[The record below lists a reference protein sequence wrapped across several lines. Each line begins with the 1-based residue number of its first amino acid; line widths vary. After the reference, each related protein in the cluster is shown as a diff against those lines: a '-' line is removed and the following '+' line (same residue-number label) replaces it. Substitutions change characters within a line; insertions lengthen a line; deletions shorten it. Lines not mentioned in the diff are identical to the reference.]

1 MKMGTARSAFP
12 FGKSTAMALIPR
24 RVKPTTYCFIDA
36 ALPDAPCPR
45 TTRIFSIVSVF
56 FGREEVAMVRHH
68 ENFALPRQKYFV
80 RTIDVSVCIH
90 VSQQLYG
97 DATRG
102 CHHRGDGPDASQRVI
117 SYNRQRLGVLVSEAS
132 RRYPRGCRGGTCR
145 RDR

>member
-1 MKMGTARSAFP
+1 MGTARSAFP

-24 RVKPTTYCFIDA
+24 RVKPTTYGFIDA

-56 FGREEVAMVRHH
+56 FGREVVVMDLHR
-68 ENFALPRQKYFV
+68 ENFAMARQKYLF

-90 VSQQLYG
+90 VSQHMYG

-117 SYNRQRLGVLVSEAS
+117 SFNRQRVGVLVSEAS
-132 RRYPRGCRGGTCR
+132 RR
-145 RDR
+145 